1 VRGVGSSNLPVPT
14 NPNPFE
20 LYGRPCL
27 SGLFQL
33 SNFPQ
38 SPRIPFDTCLWRE
51 NPYNRTTKAA
61 PSGQRKTRLERRVHA
76 LDGLAQI
83 VAADLNKDG
92 HTDLVVGGPSGFVV
106 YFGDGN
112 GAFPTK
118 VSSGQ
123 PYGNGQN
130 IPGADSFVVADLN
143 NDGYPDVIEVLPQN
157 GFVFLNQGGT
167 SFTTGQALPA
177 ADPLI
182 GLAVADLDADGC
194 LVETGINGRM
204 EVAKGNC
211 DGTFQQDSP
220 IAAVGDQDPAVVV
233 RDVDG
238 DGIPDI
244 VASAAYYETGASA
257 AASGLPVDTPS
268 PS

>member
-1 VRGVGSSNLPVPT
+1 VPVA
-14 NPNPFE
+14 
-20 LYGRPCL
+20 R
-27 SGLFQL
+27 
-33 SNFPQ
+33 
-38 SPRIPFDTCLWRE
+38 

-257 AASGLPVDTPS
+257 AALGLPVDTPS